1 MTTLSKEII
10 DNKIND
16 ILNESLALFASDL
29 FISYEDVMST
39 ECGKELTV
47 LLFSVGIH
55 FNEEYPRFAHNILYF
70 TVPSDSEIYYDNGN
84 TKEKLVDDVAA
95 NLTKYIIISVI
106 ENVCFHK
113 FQDKHIL
120 KDSLVFRYKTRNDK
134 ILSSQFKGTLGLSK
148 TYKMISK
155 RFENTPLDR
164 LIGISILSDELN
176 ELLNYG
182 IFVAGMNK
190 INNGTEITV
199 SVPKM
204 SHMTYNG
211 KRAEGQ
217 NCAQLVENVYGKSKM
232 PELFGKIIKVKCR
245 VRDEDWTVDKHDD
258 IDALNSMTKCVLSDL
273 ISKKRN
279 DEKNSQ

>member
-16 ILNESLALFASDL
+16 ILNESLASFASDL

-39 ECGKELTV
+39 KCGKELTV

-84 TKEKLVDDVAA
+84 TKEKLVDEAAA
-95 NLTKYIIISVI
+95 NLTKYIIISII

-113 FQDKHIL
+113 FPDKHIL
-120 KDSLVFRYKTRNDK
+120 KDSLIFRYKTRNDK
-134 ILSSQFKGTLGLSK
+134 ISALQFESTLGLSE
-148 TYKMISK
+148 TYKMINN
-155 RFENTPLDR
+155 RFENMSLDH

-182 IFVAGMNK
+182 VFIAAMDK
-190 INNGTEITV
+190 INNGTKITV
-199 SVPKM
+199 SVPKT
-204 SHMTYNG
+204 SYMTYNG
-211 KRAEGQ
+211 KRTEGQ
-217 NCAQLVENVYGKSKM
+217 NCAQLVENVYSESKM
-232 PELFGKIIKVKCR
+232 PEMFGKIIKVKCCT
-245 VRDEDWTVDKHDD
+245 RDEDWTVDKHDEV
-258 IDALNSMTKCVLSDL
+258 DALNSMTKYVLSEL
-273 ISKKRN
+273 ISKK
-279 DEKNSQ
+279 KK